1 MLARG
6 DHLAALAA
14 TGITITNGPDT
25 CTAAVN
31 AIDDLSNSE
40 KPELVLFAVK
50 TYDTEAACSSLRP
63 ITDRLTLVLELQN
76 GVDRAEAIGRLLD
89 GAGVLS
95 GAVYMESQ
103 LEGPG
108 AVRYLSG
115 ARRIVFG
122 EPAGGLS
129 PRVEVVKQV
138 LIQAAI
144 NAEASADM
152 QTELWRKF
160 VLVCAA
166 NALTALTRMPFGQI
180 ISSPAGR
187 RLVVD
192 IIAEA
197 VAVGRRLGARF
208 DDGAVQGSVA
218 FLESY
223 GPQLRSS
230 MLRDIERGRRVEVDA
245 LNGVV
250 VREGERLGLDVP
262 LNRLIWTLLSLH
274 NERVAA

>member
-1 MLARG
+1 
-6 DHLAALAA
+6 
-14 TGITITNGPDT
+14 
-25 CTAAVN
+25 
-31 AIDDLSNSE
+31 
-40 KPELVLFAVK
+40 
-50 TYDTEAACSSLRP
+50 
-63 ITDRLTLVLELQN
+63 
-76 GVDRAEAIGRLLD
+76 
-89 GAGVLS
+89 
-95 GAVYMESQ
+95 MESQ

-197 VAVGRRLGARF
+197 VTVGRRLGARF
-208 DDGAVQGSVA
+208 EDGAVQGSVA